1 MINLKEMTT
10 VKKQNQNKD
19 SPEESPR
26 MPWSRKPG
34 QISSTDHFPI
44 TVMAVAPRAHRMGT
58 ELPLPLACHSL
69 NQVSSTLASKA
80 ETLKLLGERENQ
92 GRVQAAI
99 AQEGEKTTES
109 ACYSLA
115 PPLEGP
121 GMHNS
126 VRGTAATYKTGWEE
140 VTCSFPN
147 NFCNVLS

>member
-10 VKKQNQNKD
+10 VKKQNQNMD

-26 MPWSRKPG
+26 MPWSRKPE

-44 TVMAVAPRAHRMGT
+44 TVMAVAPRFHRMET
-58 ELPLPLACHSL
+58 ELPLPLACYSL
-69 NQVSSTLASKA
+69 NQVSLTLASKA

-92 GRVQAAI
+92 CRVQAAI
-99 AQEGEKTTES
+99 AQEGEKITES
-109 ACYSLA
+109 VYYSLA

-126 VRGTAATYKTGWEE
+126 VCGIAATYKTGRKR
-140 VTCSFPN
+140 
-147 NFCNVLS
+147 

>member
-34 QISSTDHFPI
+34 QFSSTDHFPI

-69 NQVSSTLASKA
+69 NQISLTLASKA
-80 ETLKLLGERENQ
+80 ETLKLLGK
-92 GRVQAAI
+92 
-99 AQEGEKTTES
+99 EKTKAEYRLLLLRKGRRPRS
-109 ACYSLA
+109 QPAI
-115 PPLEGP
+115 P
-121 GMHNS
+121 
-126 VRGTAATYKTGWEE
+126 
-140 VTCSFPN
+140 
-147 NFCNVLS
+147 